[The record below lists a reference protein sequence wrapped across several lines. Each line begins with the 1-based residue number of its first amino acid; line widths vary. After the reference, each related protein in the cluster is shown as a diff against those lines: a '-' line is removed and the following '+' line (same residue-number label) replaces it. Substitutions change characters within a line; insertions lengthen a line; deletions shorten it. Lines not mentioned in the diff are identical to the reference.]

1 MRPTLSKRKLIAGLA
16 SATGA
21 AVLALGLLTAGAFA
35 APNPES
41 LYGAQGT
48 NVPYVA
54 WVGEHVRLVACE
66 ASFTEDVKLEAI
78 KHDAEPKSILGYFYN
93 DNFEVE
99 DWSGYQFQPPT
110 ADGSAGSEIGQPFDP
125 GPSSFFE
132 SSEGKDCIAT
142 DYKSLNPGLTRIR
155 AVVKNDE
162 DGEIVFSHQ
171 FLVIWLTVNKPV
183 LHEAG
188 TSASGTETFQNQLS
202 GTGQSNLSNFLGD
215 PEGNGKFIPSP
226 FSGEETDKGLV
237 QIKVTGSFPVLK
249 EAPLHNVL
257 EEEKYT
263 LPEAWPT
270 LAKALASSSEETEP
284 SGTNPGLWDIHG
296 TPSNN
301 NVSNS
306 SSASALFDSFS
317 RDTLGNDF
325 TSGATATV
333 GPYDPQSAEETLIS
347 DGEINEYD
355 APMPAMRID
364 VSIKGNES
372 GGLGGVGQISG
383 ASKALI
389 YSHNFNGD
397 AEEGGNLYN
406 PYYGAYIPATDR
418 GLPQSSGVT
427 GPSPG
432 GDFPGFL
439 NRHPEPYTFWTS
451 VMSGNYRGGSHSTG
465 CLRRE
470 GAEPSEYETPS
481 GPLTETFYTDELGE
495 AYVTYTPGDG
505 FYLENLPELKEGEE
519 EKPGEIIKNGDGG
532 CDLKLLKGTVIGE
545 SLISARAVY
554 PYEPV
559 DYPAEGAENTLTKTV
574 TSDWEKEWFQFSKGP
589 GTNENTVKIVVAKA
603 QDIDG
608 KPFANETVCFV
619 TPNGGTVSHFPGNTV
634 DDVNNLLGF
643 GAGNVEVGPSTV
655 VSTGGTNEICEKTNE
670 KGLAAIEVKNSTLKH
685 VDLNVEYVEENILR
699 DHEVDFETPAE
710 EKAEKEEAERK
721 QKEAAEKKA
730 HEEELAA
737 ETKVHE
743 EEAATMKANE
753 EKLAAEKKVHEEEIA
768 GLKTAEEKAA
778 AEKKAHEEEL
788 AAEKKVHEEEAAT
801 KKANEEKLAAE
812 KKAHEEEVSMLVKP
826 AVTTTTSTTSGATPL
841 YTPIAGGLG
850 VSSDVKP
857 LTAAQKLAKALRACK
872 KLPKSKRAACE
883 AKAKKAYSAKKK
895 K

>member
-1 MRPTLSKRKLIAGLA
+1 MRPTLIKRKLIAGLA
-16 SATGA
+16 SAAGA
-21 AVLALGLLTAGAFA
+21 AVLALGSLTAGAFA

-66 ASFTEDVKLEAI
+66 PGFTEDVKREAT
-78 KHDAEPKSILGYFYN
+78 KHDAQPKAILGSFYN

-110 ADGSAGSEIGQPFDP
+110 PDGSAGSEIGQPFDP

-155 AVVKNDE
+155 AVVKNNE
-162 DGEIVFSHQ
+162 DGEIIFSHQ
-171 FLVIWLTVNKPV
+171 FLVVWLTANKPI
-183 LHEAG
+183 LSEAG
-188 TSASGTETFQNQLS
+188 ETAKGSETFQNQLNGS
-202 GTGQSNLSNFLGD
+202 GPGNLSNFLGD
-215 PEGNGKFIPSP
+215 KEGNGQFIPSP
-226 FSGEETDKGLV
+226 FSGEETGKGLV

-270 LAKALASSSEETEP
+270 LANALASSSEETEP
-284 SGTNPGLWDIHG
+284 PGTNPGLWDIHG
-296 TPSNN
+296 TPSTGDGYNA
-301 NVSNS
+301 S
-306 SSASALFDSFS
+306 STSALFDPFY
-317 RDTLGNDF
+317 RYGLGSY
-325 TSGATATV
+325 TSGETATV
-333 GPYDPQSAEETLIS
+333 GPYDPQAASETLLS
-347 DGEINEYD
+347 DGQPVNADD

-383 ASKALI
+383 ASKAQI
-389 YSHNFNGD
+389 YSHDFTGNPA
-397 AEEGGNLYN
+397 AEGNLYN

-418 GLPQSSGVT
+418 GTPQSSGVT

-439 NRHPEPYTFWTS
+439 NKHSEPYTFWNS
-451 VMSGNYRGGSHSTG
+451 VLSANYRSSHSTG

-470 GAEPSEYETPS
+470 GADPSEYQTPG
-481 GPLTETFYTDELGE
+481 GPLRETFYTDERGE

-505 FYLENLPELKEGEE
+505 FYLENLPELHEGEE
-519 EKPGEIIKNGDGG
+519 EKAGEIIKNGDGG
-532 CDLKLLKGTVIGE
+532 CDLKLLKGQEIGN
-545 SLISARAVY
+545 SVISARAVY

-559 DYPAEGAENTLTKTV
+559 DYSAQGSENTLTKTV

-589 GTNENTVKIVVAKA
+589 GSNENTVKIIVAKA

-619 TPNGGTVSHFPGNTV
+619 APNGGTVSHFPGNTV
-634 DDVNNLLGF
+634 DDVNNVLGF

-655 VSTGGTNEICEKTNE
+655 VSTGGTNAICEKTNE

-699 DHEVDFETPAE
+699 DHEVNFVTPAE
-710 EKAEKEEAERK
+710 
-721 QKEAAEKKA
+721 EAAEKKEA
-730 HEEELAA
+730 EEDVAA
-737 ETKVHE
+737 ETKIHE
-743 EEAATMKANE
+743 EEAAKQKAREAE
-753 EKLAAEKKVHEEEIA
+753 EAANNKKREEAEAAEKAK
-768 GLKTAEEKAA
+768 LAEEVAKKEKTEAEAKA
-778 AEKKAHEEEL
+778 KEE
-788 AAEKKVHEEEAAT
+788 AT
-801 KKANEEKLAAE
+801 KKANEEAAKAEKEANEKAAEAE
-812 KKAHEEEVSMLVKP
+812 KKANEEAISKLAKVG
-826 AVTTTTSTTSGATPL
+826 TTTTVTTSTSAPL
-841 YTPIAGGLG
+841 YTPMAGVAG
-850 VSSDVKP
+850 VSSNVKP
-857 LTAAQKLAKALRACK
+857 LTAAQKLAKALKACK

-883 AKAKKAYSAKKK
+883 AKAKHAYSAKKK

>member
-1 MRPTLSKRKLIAGLA
+1 MRPTLIKRKLIAGFA

-21 AVLALGLLTAGAFA
+21 AVLALGLLTVGASA
-35 APNPES
+35 APNTES

-54 WVGEHVRLVACE
+54 WIGEHVRLVACE

-78 KHDAEPKSILGYFYN
+78 KHNVAPKSILSSFYN

-183 LHEAG
+183 LNEAG
-188 TSASGTETFQNQLS
+188 TSASGTEVFQNQLDGS
-202 GTGQSNLSNFLGD
+202 GQGNLAHFLGD
-215 PEGNGKFIPSP
+215 LTGDGKFIPSP
-226 FSGEETDKGLV
+226 FSGEESDKGLV

-263 LPEAWPT
+263 LPESWPT

-284 SGTNPGLWDIHG
+284 PGTNPGLWDIHG
-296 TPSNN
+296 TPSLGDG
-301 NVSNS
+301 SNASS
-306 SSASALFDSFS
+306 SSALFAAFSSDALS
-317 RDTLGNDF
+317 GGF
-325 TSGATATV
+325 TSGETATV
-333 GPYDPQSAEETLIS
+333 GPYDPQSADETLVS
-347 DGEINEYD
+347 DGQLNEDD

-364 VSIKGNES
+364 VALAPHT
-372 GGLGGVGQISG
+372 GGLTGVGEISG
-383 ASKALI
+383 ASKAQI
-389 YSHNFNGD
+389 YSHDFTGNP
-397 AEEGGNLYN
+397 EEAGNLYS

-439 NRHPEPYTFWTS
+439 NEHPNPYTFWTS
-451 VMSGNYRGGSHSTG
+451 VLNANYRGSSHSTG

-481 GPLTETFYTDELGE
+481 NTPQTETFYTDERGE
-495 AYVTYTPGDG
+495 VYVTYTPGDG

-519 EKPGEIIKNGDGG
+519 EKAGEIIKNGDGG
-532 CDLKLLKGTVIGE
+532 CDLKLLKGQEIGN
-545 SLISARAVY
+545 SVISARAVY

-559 DYPAEGAENTLTKTV
+559 DYPAEASVNTLTKTV
-574 TSDWEKEWFQFSKGP
+574 TSEWEKEWFQFSKGP
-589 GTNENTVKIVVAKA
+589 GSNENTVKIIVAKA

-608 KPFANETVCFV
+608 KPFVGEAVCFV
-619 TPNGGTVSHFPGNTV
+619 TPNGGTVSQFPGKSVYDENG
-634 DDVNNLLGF
+634 LLGF
-643 GAGNVEVGPSTV
+643 GKGVSVEVGPSTIV
-655 VSTGGTNEICEKTNE
+655 HPAGKEGKLCETTNSN
-670 KGLAAIEVKNSTLKH
+670 GLVAIEVTNSTLKH

-699 DHEVDFETPAE
+699 DHEVNFVTPAE
-710 EKAEKEEAERK
+710 EKAEKEAAEKAAKEKKEAAEK
-721 QKEAAEKKA
+721 AAAEKAAAEKAANEAAEKKA
-730 HEEELAA
+730 EEQR
-737 ETKVHE
+737 TKEV
-743 EEAATMKANE
+743 
-753 EKLAAEKKVHEEEIA
+753 AEKKITQEEA
-768 GLKTAEEKAA
+768 TKKAAEEKAA
-778 AEKKAHEEEL
+778 NE
-788 AAEKKVHEEEAAT
+788 AAEKAANEQRAKEVEAA
-801 KKANEEKLAAE
+801 KKASATPA
-812 KKAHEEEVSMLVKP
+812 
-826 AVTTTTSTTSGATPL
+826 AVTATTTTTSGATPL
-841 YTPIAGGLG
+841 YTPIAGVLG
-850 VSSDVKP
+850 VSSSVKP
-857 LTAAQKLAKALRACK
+857 PTAAQKLAKALKACK

-883 AKAKKAYSAKKK
+883 AKAKRAYSAKKK

>member
-1 MRPTLSKRKLIAGLA
+1 MRPTLIKRKLIAGLA
-16 SATGA
+16 FAIGA
-21 AVLALGLLTAGAFA
+21 AVLALGSLTAGASA
-35 APNPES
+35 APNPDG

-66 ASFTEDVKLEAI
+66 PSFTEDVKLQAI
-78 KHDAEPKSILGYFYN
+78 KHNADPQSILGSFFN

-183 LHEAG
+183 LHEAA
-188 TSASGTETFQNQLS
+188 TSALGTETFQSELS

-215 PEGNGKFIPSP
+215 KEGNGLFVPSP
-226 FSGEETDKGLV
+226 FSGEESDKGLV

-249 EAPLHNVL
+249 EAPLHNIL

-263 LPEAWPT
+263 LPAAWPT

-284 SGTNPGLWDIHG
+284 PGTNPGLWDIHG
-296 TPSNN
+296 TPSFGDGYNA
-301 NVSNS
+301 S
-306 SSASALFDSFS
+306 SPSALFAAFS
-317 RDTLGNDF
+317 SDALSGGF
-325 TSGATATV
+325 TSGETATV
-333 GPYDPQSAEETLIS
+333 GPYDPQSADETLVS
-347 DGEINEYD
+347 DGTLDADD

-364 VSIKGNES
+364 VSLAAHD
-372 GGLGGVGQISG
+372 GGLSGVGEISG

-397 AEEGGNLYN
+397 AEEAGNLYN

-439 NRHPEPYTFWTS
+439 NNHSEPYTFWTS
-451 VMSGNYRGGSHSTG
+451 VLNANYRGESHSTG

-481 GPLTETFYTDELGE
+481 DVPQTETFYTDERGE
-495 AYVTYTPGDG
+495 VYVTYTPGDG
-505 FYLENLPELKEGEE
+505 FYLENLPELHEGEK
-519 EKPGEIIKNGDGG
+519 EKVGEIIKNLDGG
-532 CDLKLLKGTVIGE
+532 CDLKLLKGQEIGN
-545 SLISARAVY
+545 SVISARAVY

-559 DYPAEGAENTLTKTV
+559 DYPAQASENTLTKTV
-574 TSDWEKEWFQFSKGP
+574 TSEWEKEWFQFSKGP
-589 GTNENTVKIVVAKA
+589 GSNESTVKIIVAKA

-608 KPFANETVCFV
+608 KPFVDETVCFV
-619 TPNGGTVSHFPGNTV
+619 TPNGGTVSHFPGSAV

-643 GAGNVEVGPSTV
+643 SGHSPTGGEVEVGPSTV
-655 VSTGGTNEICEKTNE
+655 VSVGGTNEICEKTNE
-670 KGLAAIEVKNSTLKH
+670 NGLAAIEVKNSVLPK
-685 VDLNVEYVEENILR
+685 VDLNVEYVEENIFR
-699 DHEVDFETPAE
+699 DHEVNFETPAE
-710 EKAEKEEAERK
+710 EKAAKE
-721 QKEAAEKKA
+721 
-730 HEEELAA
+730 
-737 ETKVHE
+737 
-743 EEAATMKANE
+743 
-753 EKLAAEKKVHEEEIA
+753 
-768 GLKTAEEKAA
+768 A

-812 KKAHEEEVSMLVKP
+812 KKAHEEEIAGLKTAEEKLAAEKKAEEEELAAEKKVHEEEAATKKANEEKLAAEKKAHEEEAAKLVKA
-826 AVTTTTSTTSGATPL
+826 AVTTTASTTTGAAPL
-841 YTPIAGGLG
+841 YTPMGGTLG
-850 VSSDVKP
+850 VSSSVKP
-857 LTAAQKLAKALRACK
+857 LTAAQKLANALKACK

-883 AKAKKAYSAKKK
+883 AKAKRAYSAKKK
-895 K
+895 KK

>member
-1 MRPTLSKRKLIAGLA
+1 MRPTLIKRKLIAGLA

-21 AVLALGLLTAGAFA
+21 AVLALGSLTAGASA
-35 APNPES
+35 APNPDG

-66 ASFTEDVKLEAI
+66 PSFTEDVKLQAI
-78 KHDAEPKSILGYFYN
+78 KHDTDPESILGSFFN

-162 DGEIVFSHQ
+162 TGAIVFSHQ

-183 LHEAG
+183 LNEAA
-188 TSASGTETFQNQLS
+188 TSASGTETFQSELS

-215 PEGNGKFIPSP
+215 KEGNGLFIPSP
-226 FSGEETDKGLV
+226 FSGEESDKGLV

-284 SGTNPGLWDIHG
+284 PGTNPGLWDIHG
-296 TPSNN
+296 TPSFGDGYNA
-301 NVSNS
+301 S
-306 SSASALFDSFS
+306 SPSALFAAFS
-317 RDTLGNDF
+317 SDALSGGF
-325 TSGATATV
+325 TSGETATV
-333 GPYDPQSAEETLIS
+333 GPYDPQSADETLVS
-347 DGEINEYD
+347 DGTLNADD

-364 VSIKGNES
+364 VSLAAHD
-372 GGLGGVGQISG
+372 GGLSGVGEISG
-383 ASKALI
+383 ASKALV

-397 AEEGGNLYN
+397 AEEAGNLYN

-439 NRHPEPYTFWTS
+439 NNHSEPYTFWTS
-451 VMSGNYRGGSHSTG
+451 VLDANYRGESHSTG

-481 GPLTETFYTDELGE
+481 DAPQTETFYTDERGE
-495 AYVTYTPGDG
+495 VYVTYTPGDG
-505 FYLENLPELKEGEE
+505 FYLENLPELHEGEA
-519 EKPGEIIKNGDGG
+519 EKAGEIIKNGDGG
-532 CDLKLLKGTVIGE
+532 CDLKLLKGQEIGN
-545 SLISARAVY
+545 SVISARAVY

-559 DYPAEGAENTLTKTV
+559 DYPAQASENTLTKTV

-589 GTNENTVKIVVAKA
+589 GSNENTVKIIVAKA

-608 KPFANETVCFV
+608 KPFVDETVCFV
-619 TPNGGTVSHFPGNTV
+619 TPNGGTVSQFPGSTV
-634 DDVNNLLGF
+634 DDVSDQLGF

-655 VSTGGTNEICEKTNE
+655 VSIVGTNEICEKTNE
-670 KGLAAIEVKNSTLKH
+670 NGLAAIEVKNSTLKH

-699 DHEVDFETPAE
+699 DHEVSFVTPAE
-710 EKAEKEEAERK
+710 EKAEKE
-721 QKEAAEKKA
+721 AAEKAAK
-730 HEEELAA
+730 EKKEKA
-737 ETKVHE
+737 ET
-743 EEAATMKANE
+743 EAA
-753 EKLAAEKKVHEEEIA
+753 
-768 GLKTAEEKAA
+768 EKAA
-778 AEKKAHEEEL
+778 AEKAANEAKVKAAEEQRAKEVAEKKITEQEATEKA
-788 AAEKKVHEEEAAT
+788 AAEKAAD
-801 KKANEEKLAAE
+801 EAAE
-812 KKAHEEEVSMLVKP
+812 KAANEQRAKEVEAAKKAAVTP
-826 AVTTTTSTTSGATPL
+826 AVVTTSTTSGAAPL
-841 YTPIAGGLG
+841 YTPIGGALG
-850 VSSDVKP
+850 VSSSVKP
-857 LTAAQKLAKALRACK
+857 LTAAQKRANALKACK
-872 KLPKSKRAACE
+872 KLSKSKRAACE
-883 AKAKKAYSAKKK
+883 AKVKRAYSAKKRK